1 MARPAR
7 VTARALSA
15 VAVWEDRHLADA
27 LGAAA
32 SGVLGLARYGRR
44 AAARDELYFDDA
56 LQAGRERC
64 GTRGASPTGTWK
76 SRLGRTGCRGGR
88 RPDAGLAAARRQR
101 TVSVAPT
108 IAFRQVGHLTDDRP
122 VTSAVPSGDDAGDG
136 RDPHHDRLRRRGG
149 LHRARRPA
157 RRCCRHPRR
166 LRQLDVVRDRL
177 ASYGGHEVKS
187 LGDGLLLTF
196 GSPRQAVA
204 FGVAC
209 QRALGDSAP
218 RVRIGVNTGEV
229 IDLDDDPIGG
239 AVNAAARIADRAD
252 GGDVL
257 VSDVVRQLAGA
268 TPVVRFVDRGRVR
281 LKGFTEPWQLWAA
294 VDGTSPADGLTTIGR
309 RVELAVMDELLTAL
323 ATGTGRAVLI
333 EGEAG
338 IGKSHLLTSLAHAAR
353 AAGMTVIEVAADEIA
368 RRPGDVAHALA
379 ADERLPATHRSQL
392 RDLLHRTAHDGDV
405 EDLSYAVIER
415 CADALEV
422 LTRAAPVVLVAE
434 DLHWADD
441 LSLGVMRAAVQRTSS
456 STLAVVGALR
466 PVPRPVLLDRVL
478 ETVVK
483 VGGRHLRL
491 GPLDE
496 LDVQALAAALTGAA
510 PGQRLRDRL
519 QATGG
524 NPLFVSELLR
534 SFDEEQHLRIEAGV
548 AEISESAVPASL
560 GATLIRRL
568 SWLPEGT
575 RDLLRLASL
584 LGTSFTLTEL
594 SALTGRT
601 VVEVASW
608 LRDATLAGLVVGDGE
623 RLSFRH
629 DLVREAVYDDMLP
642 AERRDLHRAAG
653 QALARAGAPLQQ
665 VAWQYSRGATTGD
678 LEAVG
683 WLVRAADEVVSV
695 APSAAI
701 DLFES
706 ALALAPPT
714 WADRS
719 KVQAQLIEPLAWC
732 GRFERAEELAAS
744 VLATSPDPQLAF
756 EVVRGMAAVHGNRGD
771 IASAIAHLHRAADM
785 PAAPDAEARH
795 MRCFS
800 AQLEALLGTTSL
812 DEARQRGEQELAFA
826 SDVGDVTGQCV
837 ALQVLGTVESIAGR
851 IGAAREHLQRAMA
864 LNDSGHVRTTSYI
877 IPDLFHAGALLYLDE
892 IEEGLR
898 ATDRSRR
905 RHVERGALT
914 QLPLSHMLGAA
925 AHFFTGAW
933 QDADAEIEAGL
944 TVADETGSRN
954 FVLYFRA
961 LLARMAI
968 GRGRLDDAAG
978 HIERGFGELASG
990 SLFGADWLFDA
1001 HAELQAASGD
1011 PAGGPGDGRADV
1023 GPDRPPPLLLRV
1035 PRPLLVAAAARHRQ
1049 RARRSRRRGSRMP
1062 RGGSETDPGPQRDRR
1077 RDPGEGT
1084 RRPRRGAPR
1093 RGPRAPPRDPVP
1105 PARRAVLRGPRAPA
1119 RRRRRPG
1126 PSGAAARGGR
1136 RVVRRDRRG
1145 GRPGAGRRR
1154 AAPDRRTGN
1163 CGSRPATRVR
1173 VGVAHTDGA
1182 DGERSR
1188 RAGPDQPGDR

>member
-1 MARPAR
+1 M
-7 VTARALSA
+7 RAPYHPVMTQATGETLTTIVFVDVEGSTGL
-15 VAVWEDRHLADA
+15 VDRL
-27 LGAAA
+27 
-32 SGVLGLARYGRR
+32 
-44 AAARDELYFDDA
+44 
-56 LQAGRERC
+56 
-64 GTRGASPTGTWK
+64 
-76 SRLGRTGCRGGR
+76 
-88 RPDAGLAAARRQR
+88 
-101 TVSVAPT
+101 
-108 IAFRQVGHLTDDRP
+108 
-122 VTSAVPSGDDAGDG
+122 GDDAGT
-136 RDPHHDRLRRRGG
+136 
-149 LHRARRPA
+149 RAV
-157 RRCCRHPRR
+157 
-166 LRQLDVVRDRL
+166 LRQLEVVRERL
-177 ASYGGHEVKS
+177 PSYGGHEVKS

-218 RVRIGVNTGEV
+218 RMRIGVNTGEV

-239 AVNAAARIADRAD
+239 TVNAAARIADRAD
-252 GGDVL
+252 GGEAL

-281 LKGFTEPWQLWAA
+281 LKGFSEPWQLWAA
-294 VDGTSPADGLTTIGR
+294 VDGTSPVDAFTTIGR
-309 RVELAVMDELLTAL
+309 RAELAMLDELLVAL
-323 ATGTGRAVLI
+323 ATATGRAVLI

-338 IGKSHLLTSLAHAAR
+338 IGKSHLLGSLAHAAR
-353 AAGMTVIEVAADEIA
+353 AARMTVIEVAADEIA

-379 ADERLPATHRSQL
+379 ADERLPATHRSHL
-392 RDLLHRTAHDGDV
+392 RDLLNRTSHDGEV
-405 EDLSYAVIER
+405 EDLSYAVVEL

-422 LTRAAPVVLVAE
+422 LTRTSPVLLVAE

-441 LSLGVMRAAVQRTSS
+441 LSLGVVRAAVQRTSS

-466 PVPRPVLLDRVL
+466 TVPRPVLLDRVL
-478 ETVVK
+478 ETVVTT
-483 VGGRHLRL
+483 GGHHLRL

-548 AEISESAVPASL
+548 AEISESAVSASL

-608 LRDATLAGLVVGDGE
+608 LREATLAGLVVGDGE

-665 VAWQYSRGATTGD
+665 IAWQYSRGATTGD

-683 WLVRAADEVVSV
+683 WLVRAAGEVMSV

-701 DLFES
+701 DLLES

-714 WADRS
+714 WVDRS

-732 GRFERAEELAAS
+732 GRFERAEELAVN
-744 VLATSPDPQLAF
+744 VLATSPEPRLAF

-771 IASAIAHLHRAADM
+771 IASAIEHLHRAADM
-785 PAAPDAEARH
+785 PAAPEAEVRH

-800 AQLEALLGTTSL
+800 AQLEALLGATSL
-812 DEARQRGEQELAFA
+812 DEARRRSEQELALA
-826 SDVGDVTGQCV
+826 SEVGDVTGQCV
-837 ALQVLGTVESIAGR
+837 ALQVLGTVEAIAGR
-851 IGAAREHLQRAMA
+851 SGASRELLQRATA
-864 LNDSGHVRTTSYI
+864 LHDSGHVRTTSYI
-877 IPDLFHAGALLYLDE
+877 IPDLFYAGALLYLDE

-905 RHVERGALT
+905 RHVERGALS

-954 FVLYFRA
+954 FVLYFRG
-961 LLARMAI
+961 LLARIAI
-968 GRGRLDDAAG
+968 GRGRMEDAAG
-978 HIERGFGELASG
+978 HVERGFGELASG
-990 SLFGADWLFDA
+990 SLFGVDWLLDA
-1001 HAELQAASGD
+1001 HAELQAVSGD
-1011 PAGGPGDGRADV
+1011 PAAALVTAELVWDQTAHLRYFYGYR
-1023 GPDRPPPLLLRV
+1023 DRCSLLLRLAIANE
-1035 PRPLLVAAAARHRQ
+1035 RDDLAAAAVECLEEGARRTPAPSAIAGAIQARGLATRDAVLLGEALEHLRGTPFRPLVARCSEDLALQ
-1049 RARRSRRRGSRMP
+1049 LAADGHHGRAVPLLEEAADVFASIGAEGHLARTDEELRRIAGRATATRARRPTFGWESLTPMELTVSDLVAQGLTNPEIGDRLHVSRRTVESHLAHTFRKLAF
-1062 RGGSETDPGPQRDRR
+1062 T
-1077 RDPGEGT
+1077 T
-1084 RRPRRGAPR
+1084 RAQ
-1093 RGPRAPPRDPVP
+1093 
-1105 PARRAVLRGPRAPA
+1105 L
-1119 RRRRRPG
+1119 
-1126 PSGAAARGGR
+1126 AAEA
-1136 RVVRRDRRG
+1136 VRRSV
-1145 GRPGAGRRR
+1145 
-1154 AAPDRRTGN
+1154 T
-1163 CGSRPATRVR
+1163 
-1173 VGVAHTDGA
+1173 
-1182 DGERSR
+1182 
-1188 RAGPDQPGDR
+1188 